1 MHLFFSTAINVRE
14 RHELLLSSIGTFP
27 EEDAAYAFVTML
39 LWLLPTVVAIHAL
52 VDATLVVI
60 YLKFAHPWVGILK
73 TE

>member
-1 MHLFFSTAINVRE
+1 MHLFFSTAVNVME

-27 EEDAAYAFVTML
+27 EEDAAYTLVTFL
-39 LWLLPTVVAIHAL
+39 QWLLPTVVVIHAL
-52 VDATLVVI
+52 VDATLVFI

>member
-1 MHLFFSTAINVRE
+1 MDLFSSTAINVKE

-39 LWLLPTVVAIHAL
+39 LWLLTTVVAIHAI
-52 VDATLVVI
+52 VDATLVFI

>member
-1 MHLFFSTAINVRE
+1 MHLFSSTAINVKE

-27 EEDAAYAFVTML
+27 EEDAAYTLVTFL
-39 LWLLPTVVAIHAL
+39 QWLLPTVVVIHAL
-52 VDATLVVI
+52 VDATLVFI

>member
-1 MHLFFSTAINVRE
+1 MHLFFSTAINVME

-27 EEDAAYAFVTML
+27 EEDAAYTLVNLL

-52 VDATLVVI
+52 VDATLVFI

-73 TE
+73 TD